1 MCFRVTG
8 VLDSPGGSH
17 RGEDTCYV
25 GSNRGRSQLYHR
37 RSQEIKKKGTA
48 GGKVL
53 DMNIDSC
60 ILSNSAAGQRSSTA
74 FMS

>member
-1 MCFRVTG
+1 MCTRVTG
-8 VLDSPGGSH
+8 VLDSLSGSH

-25 GSNRGRSQLYHR
+25 GNNRGRSQLYHR
-37 RSQEIKKKGTA
+37 RSQEIKKKGTG
-48 GGKVL
+48 GGKIL

-74 FMS
+74 VML